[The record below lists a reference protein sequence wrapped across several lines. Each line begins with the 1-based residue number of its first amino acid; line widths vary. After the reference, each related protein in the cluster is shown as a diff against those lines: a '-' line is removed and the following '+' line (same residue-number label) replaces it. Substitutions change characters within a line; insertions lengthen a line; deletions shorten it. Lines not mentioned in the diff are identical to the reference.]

1 MNNDPTPDLIAY
13 YRGIVYS
20 GSQAVCPHQSK
31 GLAWMK
37 LTQNKVRW
45 LSRLM
50 LGLVLFTQGVVTVHA
65 CVMPA
70 AGATQAFVSDQ
81 DTLIMD
87 ASAMPACHQQD
98 NANACLAHCTQSD
111 QASAG
116 QTAPLTVP
124 AAIVSHIVI
133 VPVVQRSYQT
143 PYPEYVAHDSGPP
156 LAIRFCS
163 FLI

>member
-1 MNNDPTPDLIAY
+1 
-13 YRGIVYS
+13 
-20 GSQAVCPHQSK
+20 
-31 GLAWMK
+31 MK
-37 LTQNKVRW
+37 LTQNKTRW

-50 LGLVLFTQGVVTVHA
+50 LGLVLFTQGVVITHA

-70 AGATQAFVSDQ
+70 TDAVQAFVSDQ
-81 DTLIMD
+81 DALTMD
-87 ASAMPACHQQD
+87 ALAMPACHQQD
-98 NANACLAHCTQSD
+98 NANACLAYCTQPD

-116 QTAPLTVP
+116 QAAPLAVP

-133 VPVVQRSYQT
+133 VPVVQRSYQV
-143 PYPEYVAHDSGPP
+143 PYPEYVALDSGPP

>member
-1 MNNDPTPDLIAY
+1 
-13 YRGIVYS
+13 
-20 GSQAVCPHQSK
+20 
-31 GLAWMK
+31 MK
-37 LTQNKVRW
+37 LAQYKIRW

-50 LGLVLFTQGVVTVHA
+50 LGLVLFTQGVVAVYA
-65 CVMPA
+65 CATPD
-70 AGATQAFVSDQ
+70 AGPVQAYVGDQ
-81 DTLIMD
+81 D
-87 ASAMPACHQQD
+87 ASAMMPGCHQQN

-116 QTAPLTVP
+116 QGVPLMVP
-124 AAIVSHIVI
+124 AATASHVVI

-143 PYPEYVAHDSGPP
+143 PYPEHVALNSGPP

>member
-1 MNNDPTPDLIAY
+1 
-13 YRGIVYS
+13 
-20 GSQAVCPHQSK
+20 
-31 GLAWMK
+31 MK

-50 LGLVLFTQGVVTVHA
+50 LGLVLFTQGIVTVYA
-65 CVMPA
+65 CATPA
-70 AGATQAFVSDQ
+70 AGPAQAFVS
-81 DTLIMD
+81 D

-98 NANACLAHCTQSD
+98 NANACLVHCTQSD

-116 QTAPLTVP
+116 QASPLAIP

-143 PYPEYVAHDSGPP
+143 PYPEYVVHDSGPP